1 MLSLPSQINGK
12 LLWKF
17 FFTIIYIA
25 LSFAVPHPQGA
36 QPWITVLTAITQ
48 MNVYL
53 VSVHQMAPPPT
64 DVMELDVH
72 LLMYTK
78 KCSFYL
84 LMYTKNE
91 RLVDLI
97 G

>member
-1 MLSLPSQINGK
+1 MEV
-12 LLWKF
+12 

-64 DVMELDVH
+64 DVMD
-72 LLMYTK
+72 
-78 KCSFYL
+78 
-84 LMYTKNE
+84 
-91 RLVDLI
+91 I
-97 G
+97 